1 LQESLNKHADPCLLR
16 GLKTRG
22 KGLSELLSALIL
34 LSISIAVA
42 FLLVYALPTASPPE
56 TKPWLRPT
64 LIAAFKDSGEI
75 YLYNPH
81 SENIEIMEVWS
92 GGSKVE
98 FWCWDEET
106 YPNPD
111 QDRIIEP
118 RTYEVVVLE
127 SPPASSSVLIRFDT
141 GAWME
146 VRFD

>member
-1 LQESLNKHADPCLLR
+1 MPTLLAGSLKAGR
-16 GLKTRG
+16 E
-22 KGLSELLSALIL
+22 GLSELLSALIL
-34 LSISIAVA
+34 LSVSIAVA
-42 FLLVYALPTASPPE
+42 FLLVYTLPTVSPPGV
-56 TKPWLRPT
+56 KPWLRPT
-64 LIAAFKDSGEI
+64 LIGAFKGSGEI

-92 GGSKVE
+92 GGSRVE

-127 SPPASSSVLIRFDT
+127 SPPASSSVLLRFDT

>member
-1 LQESLNKHADPCLLR
+1 MRLGR
-16 GLKTRG
+16 Y
-22 KGLSELLSALIL
+22 GLSELLSALLL

-42 FLLVYALPTASPPE
+42 FILVYALPTISPPE
-56 TKPWLRPT
+56 VKPWLRPT

-81 SENIEIMEVWS
+81 SENIVVKEVWS
-92 GGSKVE
+92 GGSRLD
-98 FWCWDEET
+98 FTCQDENGSDSEC
-106 YPNPD
+106 
-111 QDRIIEP
+111 RIEP
-118 RTYEVVVLE
+118 RSYEIVILS